1 MYSQGISGKSQQ
13 TAATLLIYSFP
24 KSTTAQ
30 PSLLQHSQVVL
41 LFHELGHCIHDLASR
56 TRYARLYGPD
66 GTAVDFSEA
75 PSQLLEFWFWTPSV
89 LQAIPRHYSYY
100 SPQHFEVW
108 KGRSGGGA
116 VQPPEKMPSKMIEG
130 LVGSKTANEAL
141 VTLAQ
146 VVISMF
152 DMAVHSTSSEDLVD
166 LNLPALYNRIRK
178 DVRRLDDLSD
188 IGGGYD
194 WGHGFAIYPHLV
206 GGYAAG
212 FYAYLL

>member
-1 MYSQGISGKSQQ
+1 
-13 TAATLLIYSFP
+13 
-24 KSTTAQ
+24 
-30 PSLLQHSQVVL
+30 
-41 LFHELGHCIHDLASR
+41 
-56 TRYARLYGPD
+56 
-66 GTAVDFSEA
+66 
-75 PSQLLEFWFWTPSV
+75 
-89 LQAIPRHYSYY
+89 
-100 SPQHFEVW
+100 
-108 KGRSGGGA
+108 
-116 VQPPEKMPSKMIEG
+116 MIEG